1 MIISHEHKF
10 IFIKTAKTAGTSI
23 EVALAQICG
32 DRDVITPLSGSQEAK
47 RPGRGAQN
55 LELDHPMVPKRPLLH
70 RLLRRPER
78 EWHPSKGY
86 FSHMPS
92 WRVRLYVGE
101 EIWNSYFTF
110 AFERN
115 PWDRQVSH
123 YHYKIRNKISKPNF
137 DSYLSKEKKAFVD
150 NYDLY
155 SENNKIIV
163 DFVGRYENL
172 TEDFDIV
179 LRHLGLEGKVTLPK
193 VNTSANR
200 EADYRAY
207 FTEKTRK
214 LVESWYQRE
223 ISTFGYSFD
232 QTTPARFYT
241 AERRQMVAQG
251 V

>member
-32 DRDVITPLSGSQEAK
+32 DRDVITPLSGSQEA
-47 RPGRGAQN
+47 RRTGRGAQN

-86 FSHMPS
+86 FSHMPA

-115 PWDRQVSH
+115 PWDRQISH
-123 YHYKIRNKISKPNF
+123 YHYKIRNKTSKPDF
-137 DSYLSKEKKAFVD
+137 DHYLSKKKRAFVD

-155 SENNKIIV
+155 SENDDIIV
-163 DFVGRYENL
+163 NFVGRYENL
-172 TEDFDIV
+172 TDDFDLILKK
-179 LRHLGLEGKVTLPK
+179 LRLESRISLPK
-193 VNTSANR
+193 MNTSTGR
-200 EADYRAY
+200 EADYRSY
-207 FTEKTRK
+207 FTEETRNR
-214 LVESWYQRE
+214 VENWYQRE
-223 ISTFGYSFD
+223 IKAFAYSFD
-232 QTTPARFYT
+232 QNAPARFYS
-241 AERRQMVAQG
+241 AEWRQKVA
-251 V
+251 